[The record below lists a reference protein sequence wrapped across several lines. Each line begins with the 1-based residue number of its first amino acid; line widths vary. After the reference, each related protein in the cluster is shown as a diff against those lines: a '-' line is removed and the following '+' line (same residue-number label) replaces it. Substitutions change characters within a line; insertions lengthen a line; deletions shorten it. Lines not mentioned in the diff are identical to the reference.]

1 MSDPHVM
8 TLQEVRDVLNFP
20 CQNPTVSAMIFV
32 ETRKTAVNERKLFP
46 CYPIRY
52 DEKSNKLLIAVAQCS
67 GGARYF
73 FGYVDLPREDI
84 GVKCRFWSGAP
95 SVEAMDADPLS
106 EAPAE
111 EPEEKDNV
119 EIEEVPP
126 Q

>member
-20 CQNPTVSAMIFV
+20 KLNPTVSAMIFV
-32 ETRKTAVNERKLFP
+32 ETRKTAKSERKLFP

-52 DEKSNKLLIAVAQCS
+52 DEEANKLLIAVAQCS
-67 GGARYF
+67 ADRYF
-73 FGYVDLPREDI
+73 FGYVDMPREDI
-84 GVKCRFWSGAP
+84 GVKCRFWSGVP

-111 EPEEKDNV
+111 ESEEK
-119 EIEEVPP
+119 EEVPP